1 LQHYGFPSK
10 LGGYFDNTVTPE
22 QFRSVIHKLP
32 GNDIERNACFKLET
46 RTIAIRRHIERLAH
60 ENLDSEAKEVVD
72 TFHGI
77 RLRYKCPKPWC
88 IYFMEGM
95 ETEEMREKHMF
106 RHQLPFH
113 CHIEDCWASRIGFD
127 NPAKLNSHNKQYHTE
142 SEGVSFP
149 KLTPTKPPTLCEAAK
164 RGDITLVQS
173 LLDTDPNDIVRI
185 RDPNSGFTYL
195 RSRKYSNALAR
206 AAKHNHVD
214 VCKLLISRGVNCR
227 HHPFILADALVSAI
241 KSTNLELLEVLLS
254 QPKLED
260 KDWIISRPLKTAIKY
275 ESLPAVRALLQ
286 SDVNVLKEDLIMAV
300 GKSRRDIVEELL
312 ACERVA
318 TLVDEEVVMEAVK
331 ARSPDMV
338 RVLLSTDRPLIPEL
352 KPAISQA
359 YDRGK

>member
-1 LQHYGFPSK
+1 
-10 LGGYFDNTVTPE
+10 
-22 QFRSVIHKLP
+22 
-32 GNDIERNACFKLET
+32 
-46 RTIAIRRHIERLAH
+46 
-60 ENLDSEAKEVVD
+60 
-72 TFHGI
+72 
-77 RLRYKCPKPWC
+77 
-88 IYFMEGM
+88 M
-95 ETEEMREKHMF
+95 
-106 RHQLPFH
+106 
-113 CHIEDCWASRIGFD
+113 
-127 NPAKLNSHNKQYHTE
+127 
-142 SEGVSFP
+142 
-149 KLTPTKPPTLCEAAK
+149 
-164 RGDITLVQS
+164 
-173 LLDTDPNDIVRI
+173 
-185 RDPNSGFTYL
+185 
-195 RSRKYSNALAR
+195 
-206 AAKHNHVD
+206 
-214 VCKLLISRGVNCR
+214 
-227 HHPFILADALVSAI
+227 SAI